1 MFLNPLIDKF
11 SKKIIMFIFTK
22 SYKNNAGMESVEDE
36 KRKTDPWDD
45 SPSQKS
51 VEVELQ
57 SLSDPVVSHESVQ
70 NPESDVSK

>member
-1 MFLNPLIDKF
+1 MKL
-11 SKKIIMFIFTK
+11 IFTN

-36 KRKTDPWDD
+36 KRETDPWDD

-57 SLSDPVVSHESVQ
+57 SLGDPVVSHESVQ
-70 NPESDVSK
+70 NPESDVCE